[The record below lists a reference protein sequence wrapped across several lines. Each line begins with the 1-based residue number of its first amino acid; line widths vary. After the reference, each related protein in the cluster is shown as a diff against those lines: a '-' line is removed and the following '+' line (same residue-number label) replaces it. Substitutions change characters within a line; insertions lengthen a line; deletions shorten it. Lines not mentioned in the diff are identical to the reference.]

1 MNPIVRRGRIENL
14 LRRSWTGSPHASLLP
29 LSAAYGAIADLRNV
43 AWSLGVTLPIR
54 APIPIISVGGL
65 TVGGSGK
72 TPISA
77 ALARHLADSG
87 SRVAVLTAVPEDEA
101 ALHARWNPDIPVL
114 TGRRRGDL
122 ARQASDRGATVAVMD
137 SGFQH
142 RSLERDLDIVAI
154 SADDAGNR
162 LRLPAGPF
170 RERWAEIGR
179 ADAVIVVRRQA
190 ASEAS
195 AHLARALSYA
205 FPNLHIA
212 MVRISASSL
221 APVSEAAHDVKMPA
235 PNVATAGVMWP
246 DHFFASVRRLGLQ
259 PKHCLSL
266 SDHAVF
272 DEQIVARI
280 VELAGAGGV
289 VCTGKDAVKLS
300 SVLPITIPLWQVIE
314 QVEWEEG
321 GGRLLQAAARVAGLA
336 RDPGTQLP

>member
-1 MNPIVRRGRIENL
+1 M
-14 LRRSWTGSPHASLLP
+14 
-29 LSAAYGAIADLRNV
+29 
-43 AWSLGVTLPIR
+43 
-54 APIPIISVGGL
+54 

-87 SRVAVLTAVPEDEA
+87 SRVAILTAVPDDEA
-101 ALHARWNPDIPVL
+101 ALHANWNPDIPVF
-114 TGRRRGDL
+114 TGRGRGDL
-122 ARQASDRGATVAVMD
+122 ARQASDLGATVAVMD

-190 ASEAS
+190 DSEAS
-195 AHLARALSYA
+195 AQLAMVLSHA
-205 FPNLHIA
+205 FPNLHMA
-212 MVRISASSL
+212 MVRISANSL
-221 APVSEAAHDVKMPA
+221 EPVSPAAHDVKTPVPTLAM
-235 PNVATAGVMWP
+235 AGVMWP

-259 PKHCLSL
+259 PKHCLAL
-266 SDHAVF
+266 PDHAVF
-272 DEQIVARI
+272 DEQLIASI

-300 SVLPITIPLWQVIE
+300 SVLPIAIPLWQVIE
-314 QVEWEEG
+314 QVEWEV
-321 GGRLLQAAARVAGLA
+321 GGRRLLEAASRVAGLI
-336 RDPGTQLP
+336 RDLGTQLR